1 MEIVKAGNTY
11 IVSCNGIEIR
21 FYNIN
26 FTGDNITALIKVYV
40 TLPIRKQISIS
51 KLNLLA
57 PRSISE
63 LAKRLNDIWEADWSG
78 ILQSACTKIIDNV
91 LTPPE
96 PEQITIIENTMPVF
110 LVSKFILENSPNLWF
125 APGGSGKSFLAL
137 SLAICVENGF
147 DFFGSVSPNRALYL
161 DWETD
166 KQETDRRASMIAGGL
181 SETYEIEKSEI
192 LLPKYSQMYFPLVD
206 AIDSMLEIVYNYDI
220 RFVVID
226 SIAPALGGNLISD
239 ADATK
244 FFSAVRKLN
253 AAGITTL
260 LITHVSKGE
269 KKGDGKRTP
278 FGSVFFENFPRLTWE
293 IRSEYN
299 EEQKVFS
306 FGIFCR
312 KTNVGKLEPKGISL
326 AFDGDKIIMGYID
339 PDDTEISD
347 ERQTIQEMILAI
359 LQDEDKA
366 LTPKELTTLLNT
378 SAPNVWNALSRM
390 SKKGLIESAGY
401 GKWRATKKESPF

>member
-1 MEIVKAGNTY
+1 MEIVKAGNIY

-40 TLPIRKQISIS
+40 TLPTRKQISIS

-78 ILQSACTKIIDNV
+78 MLQSACTKVIDSV

-96 PEQITIIENTMPVF
+96 PEQIMIIDNTMPVF
-110 LVSKFILENSPNLWF
+110 LVNKFILENSPNLWF

-181 SETYEIEKSEI
+181 SEMYEIEKNKI

-206 AIDSMLEIVYNYDI
+206 AIDSMLEIVYNYNI
-220 RFVVID
+220 KFVVID

-299 EEQKVFS
+299 EEQKTFS

-312 KTNVGKLEPKGISL
+312 KTNVGKLEPKGVSL
-326 AFDGDKIIMGYID
+326 AFDSNKIMMSYID
-339 PDDTEISD
+339 PDDTEVSD
-347 ERQTIQEMILAI
+347 EKQTIQEMILAI

-366 LTPKELTTLLNT
+366 LTPKELTTLLDT

>member
-1 MEIVKAGNTY
+1 MEIIKTGASY
-11 IVSCNGIEIR
+11 IVRDGEVEIKFSNLSASGNDINGFIR
-21 FYNIN
+21 VLV
-26 FTGDNITALIKVYV
+26 TVPIKK
-40 TLPIRKQISIS
+40 TLSTS

-57 PRSISE
+57 PRSITE
-63 LAKRLNDIWEADWSG
+63 LANRLNKIYEHNWDVT
-78 ILQSACTKIIDNV
+78 LQAACTRIIEDI
-91 LTPPE
+91 LTPEE
-96 PEQITIIENTMPVF
+96 PSQIKLIERTAPVF
-110 LVSKFILENSPNLWF
+110 LIDNFILKQSPTLWF

-137 SLAICVENGF
+137 LLAICTENGY
-147 DFFGSVSPNRALYL
+147 DFFGKVEKSNTLYL

-166 KQETDRRASMIAGGL
+166 GAETNRRATMLVKGM
-181 SETYEIEKSEI
+181 EEIYGTEKEKI
-192 LLPKYSQMYFPLVD
+192 LLPKYLRMYLPLVET
-206 AIDSMLEIVYNYDI
+206 IDSLLDITFNHEI
-220 RFVVID
+220 RFVIVD
-226 SIAPALGGNLISD
+226 SIAPALGSDLIST
-239 ADATK
+239 AETTK

-260 LITHVSKGE
+260 LLTHVSKGE

-326 AFDGDKIIMGYID
+326 AFDGDKITMGYID

-359 LQDEDKA
+359 LHDKDKA
-366 LTPKELTTLLNT
+366 LTPKELTALLDT

-401 GKWRATKKESPF
+401 GKWKAVKKEAPF